1 VTDWHVFESASWT
14 LAGFRLAE
22 DRRRSLWLEPLPAV
36 EMADRLRQIPIFHAV
51 TVDEL
56 FRMGRTGRQVRYE
69 PGQIIYLEG
78 QLPNDL
84 YLLLDGRV
92 TLTSAHSGVSEVKP
106 PAPLGVEE
114 VLEGR
119 TIADTARTAETSI
132 CLQLTLEEARTL
144 LADNTDLV
152 LGLFR
157 WVLDHPAF
165 QRDRIVVH
173 GEAPSKTAGL
183 PATALASSEPLKPI
197 DKVLILQRVS
207 LFARVPADEH
217 LSLAAVARDEVLTT
231 NETLLL
237 PAGAPSIIIVL
248 EGEITVE
255 GDGESVVVRAGDAL
269 GVVETLAGVP
279 LGRTAKVT
287 VPGRALRV
295 SHDDLFDLL
304 GQRPELLQHLFTT
317 LFGAR
322 RAEWALTT
330 GELMPRS
337 EAGPDVW
344 REKAS
349 T

>member
-1 VTDWHVFESASWT
+1 
-14 LAGFRLAE
+14 
-22 DRRRSLWLEPLPAV
+22 
-36 EMADRLRQIPIFHAV
+36 MADRLRRIPIFHAV

-69 PGQIIYLEG
+69 PGQVIYQEG
-78 QLPNDL
+78 QVPTDL

-92 TLTSAHSGVSEVKP
+92 TLSPAVNGAAEVSP

-119 TIADTARTAETSI
+119 TISETARTAETSV

-165 QRDRIVVH
+165 QRDRIVVR
-173 GEAPSKTAGL
+173 GDSL
-183 PATALASSEPLKPI
+183 SRPADVPAAALASREPLKPI
-197 DKVLILQRVS
+197 DKLLILQRIS
-207 LFARVPADEH
+207 LFARVPAEEQ
-217 LSLAAVARDEVLTT
+217 LSLAAAARDEMLTAG
-231 NETLLL
+231 ETLLL

-248 EGEITVE
+248 DGEVTVE
-255 GDGESVVVRAGDAL
+255 GEGTTIVVRAGEAL

-279 LGRTAKVT
+279 LGRTARVT

-295 SHDDLFDLL
+295 SHEDLFDLL
-304 GQRPELLQHLFTT
+304 GQRPDLLQHLFTT

-322 RAEWALTT
+322 RAEWSLTT
-330 GELMPRS
+330 AEIVTRP

-344 REKAS
+344 REKV
-349 T
+349 TT